1 MKEDRVE
8 EVQAEKVTVMTASA
22 EAKKEK
28 AVKSATAERTVKART
43 TAKQREE
50 AAVPKKNTRSA
61 KMAKRT
67 ALVSETDT
75 KTKNVENTNKT
86 GKSAK
91 TAKTV
96 ESTNLI
102 KAEKTTKTTKTA
114 KTAKT
119 TKTGKTAKTTK
130 TARITTASSSKRDK
144 NIDAAID
151 TAVAINTAID
161 IDADN
166 DSSNDCVDVARRAI
180 ELSETIKEATVYMLV
195 KLEADESSPVAM
207 MLHSI
212 GEGLIG
218 LDNAISLL
226 ISKTEIEEE
235 TERMISENMLTVTN
249 QLNDMIQLYF
259 KERFGSLKEMG
270 KSFQATYQRCDDHLS
285 GCFKS
290 MTLN

>member
-43 TAKQREE
+43 TAKQREA

-61 KMAKRT
+61 KMAKKT

-75 KTKNVENTNKT
+75 KTKNVENKNKT

-96 ESTNLI
+96 ESANLI
-102 KAEKTTKTTKTA
+102 KAEKTTKTT

-130 TARITTASSSKRDK
+130 TARTTTASSSKRDK